1 METPQV
7 ATSLPDCWV
16 VGNGLLGQSLAE
28 KLRASDTRV
37 LTLDAAAPADVE
49 GDAAEE
55 PMLRRA
61 LSLLVPQVVYCCQAT
76 GGGDAAAYRRTYAEV
91 VAALQAAVPA
101 ARLVFC
107 SSVSVYGA
115 TRGVVTEETLPSKPS
130 VRARVLLETERAVL
144 ARGGVVLRL
153 APLYSERRCEVLR
166 RHLAGEACLPG
177 DGKRMLNYLSVGD
190 AVSALLAVA
199 ASPSA
204 CYNASGESLSRD
216 ALYAMLAEV
225 TGIPQAAESAA
236 VSRRGLSDRRV
247 DCSRLRSLGWIPQ
260 MSLRRFAEH
269 CYLSFLPDA
278 T

>member
-7 ATSLPDCWV
+7 ATPLPDCWV

-28 KLRASDTRV
+28 KLRRDGAGV

-49 GDAAEE
+49 GNAAEE
-55 PMLRRA
+55 PVLRRA

-115 TRGVVTEETLPSKPS
+115 VRGVVTEETLPAEPS
-130 VRARVLLETERAVL
+130 ERACVLLETERAVL
-144 ARGGVVLRL
+144 VRGGVVLRL
-153 APLYSERRCEVLR
+153 SPLYSERRCEVLR
-166 RHLAGEACLPG
+166 RHLAGDACLPG
-177 DGKRMLNYLSVGD
+177 SGKRMLNYLSVED
-190 AVSALLAVA
+190 AVSALLPA
-199 ASPSA
+199 AAAPSA
-204 CYNASGESLSRD
+204 CYNVSGESLSRD

-225 TGIPQAAESAA
+225 TGIPQAAECAM

-247 DCSRLRSLGWIPQ
+247 DCSRLRSLGWSPQ
-260 MSLRRFAEH
+260 MTLRRFAEQ

-278 T
+278 S

>member
-1 METPQV
+1 METPRV
-7 ATSLPDCWV
+7 ATPLPDCWV
-16 VGNGLLGQSLAE
+16 VGHGLLGKSLAE
-28 KLRASDTRV
+28 KLRRDGARV
-37 LTLDAAAPADVE
+37 LTLDAAAPSDVE

-55 PMLRRA
+55 PVLRHA

-91 VAALQAAVPA
+91 VAALQTAVPA

-115 TRGVVTEETLPSKPS
+115 ARGVVTEETVPIEPSG
-130 VRARVLLETERAVL
+130 RARVLLETERAVL

-153 APLYSERRCEVLR
+153 SPLYSERRCEVLR

-177 DGKRMLNYLSVGD
+177 SGKRMLNYLSVED
-190 AVSALLAVA
+190 ALSALRLVTQA
-199 ASPSA
+199 PSA
-204 CYNASGESLSRD
+204 CYNVSGESMSRD
-216 ALYAMLAEV
+216 DVYAMLATV
-225 TGIPQAAESAA
+225 TGVSSAAECAP

-247 DCSRLRSLGWIPQ
+247 DCSRLRSLGWSPQ
-260 MSLRRFAEH
+260 MTLRRFAEQ

-278 T
+278 S